1 MKSLLLTL
9 SFALLA
15 STSFATQDKK
25 QVKIR
30 LQAQSGHLDEATIYF
45 DQSINS
51 SYNSQEDAQKQFSNV
66 AGVPTVFSPS
76 IDNVPCS
83 INGFGTLSST
93 EVVALGYDVDAD
105 GQYTISASQLF
116 NFDPTSIIRLE
127 DKQTNTFHDLRA
139 GSYSANLLATDPAT
153 GRFFVHVS
161 FPTQVMSSN
170 AGCLND
176 DGKIMVAQDNS
187 IAWTLCNLYDEFNQ
201 QVATY
206 SNINGNFDFSN
217 LPAGNYYM
225 VFVYGSYTAT
235 KNLELKGNSIV
246 ADVDVST
253 QNAFTFEEIDFRAIA
268 MNSSQYRWEFGD
280 GSLITGVANPS
291 FYYFEPGIYEV
302 KLIASNQY
310 GCSDNAS
317 VIINVEENIASSVE
331 DQPATTSSIVS
342 WGSTVTVNVEGVING
357 HNELL
362 IYNLNGALVYTSS
375 ITEKTTEV
383 NLSNLPIGYYIA
395 AVKAGSI
402 VNTKKIFIGK

>member
-291 FYYFEPGIYEV
+291 FYYFEPGVYEV